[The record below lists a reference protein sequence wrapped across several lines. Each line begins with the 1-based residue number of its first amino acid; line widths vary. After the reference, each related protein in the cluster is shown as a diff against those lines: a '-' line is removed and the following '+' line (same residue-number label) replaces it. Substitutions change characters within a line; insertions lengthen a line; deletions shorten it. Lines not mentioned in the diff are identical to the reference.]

1 MLIRTRRHQLAGAP
15 QNCQSEY
22 NGNANSSTGVR
33 IYLYMVYSL
42 SIIPIS
48 SVLFESSFFGYI
60 LLRLAKYLKKGL
72 SFAES
77 DFYYCGYFLH
87 RQDHDSLVEW
97 IAVIITPHNSDYCL
111 ASTVDYILL
120 LERALIFFNGI
131 YSKPFKWLI
140 LDLKIHWPKHVL
152 YVQQALSL
160 IKIYMIQNFSAF
172 SINLST
178 CNKCLSVAL
187 LSDVALIDKT
197 CAWYF
202 QNIILLILYKMIL
215 IKR

>member
-1 MLIRTRRHQLAGAP
+1 MAMPTAQLVSVFTYIWSTAFLLYQFLAFCSKVRFLVTFYCGW
-15 QNCQSEY
+15 QN
-22 NGNANSSTGVR
+22 
-33 IYLYMVYSL
+33 IW
-42 SIIPIS
+42 
-48 SVLFESSFFGYI
+48 
-60 LLRLAKYLKKGL
+60 KKGL

-160 IKIYMIQNFSAF
+160 IKIYMIQNSSAF